1 MGSWS
6 LYFLVKLGLHVAGLI
21 QLDVPLNLLF
31 AAALAWPWAHPGWR
45 RAWRILAWPVAV
57 ALLYHD
63 SFWPPAMRILSQWQA
78 ISGFSFAYLVELV
91 GRMINV
97 QLLVAVAMGAALWWV
112 LKQRLRLATWVFVGL
127 VAVAALPPLPGG
139 VTELVQAATGAGGA
153 AGADSTADRAAAALL
168 DAGQLDQA
176 LQSFYDTERG
186 KILRLPKDGNV
197 PAFDLMVLNICSL
210 SWDDLAF
217 AGLRNA
223 PFMRRLDVVFDRF
236 NSAAS
241 YSGPAVMRLLHGTC
255 GQPAQP
261 ELYGGAVADCYLF
274 RNLEQAGYRPA
285 LLLNHDGRFDNFST
299 ELRRDSGLGLVPEQR
314 FDASVAMS
322 SFDGSPIRDDGE
334 TLTRWWSDRTAAASG
349 APLAMLYNS
358 ITLHDGNR
366 VPGIQSLSS
375 LETYAPRA
383 RKLMAD
389 LERFAS
395 LIEASGRPTV
405 LVLVPEHGGAVRGDA
420 QQIAGLRELPTPAI
434 THVPAGVML
443 IGLGERRAEGQEPV
457 HVERTSSYLSLF
469 TVVAALMHGGP
480 EAAHPERLTE
490 VAQAL
495 PPVEWV
501 AENDKTIVLRRGPHT
516 YVRDFEGRWRTLNSA
531 P

>member
-6 LYFLVKLGLHVAGLI
+6 LYFLVKLGLHAAGLI
-21 QLDVPLNLLF
+21 QLDVVLNLLF
-31 AAALAWPWAHPGWR
+31 AVALAWPWAHAGWR
-45 RAWRILAWPVAV
+45 RAWRILAWPVGV

-63 SFWPPAMRILSQWQA
+63 SFWPPALRVLSQWQA
-78 ISGFSFAYLVELV
+78 ISGFSMAYLVELV
-91 GRMINV
+91 GRVINV
-97 QLLVAVAMGAALWWV
+97 QLLVAVVMGAGVWWV

-127 VAVAALPPLPGG
+127 SAVAMLPSPDGS
-139 VTELVQAATGAGGA
+139 VTDLAHAATGTDDPVDRG
-153 AGADSTADRAAAALL
+153 TAPLL
-168 DAGQLDQA
+168 DAYQLDQA
-176 LQSFYDTERG
+176 LQSFHDTERG
-186 KILRLPKDGNV
+186 KILRLPKGDNL
-197 PAFDLMVLNICSL
+197 PAFDLVVLSVCSL

-217 AGLRNA
+217 AGLKNA

-255 GQPAQP
+255 GQPLQH

-285 LLLNHDGRFDNFST
+285 LLLNHDGRYDNFST

-314 FDASVAMS
+314 LDAPVHMS

-334 TLTRWWSDRTAAASG
+334 TLTRWWRDRTAAASG
-349 APLAMLYNS
+349 APLALLYNT

-375 LETYAPRA
+375 LDTYAPRA

-389 LERFAS
+389 LEQFAA
-395 LIEASGRPTV
+395 LIESSGRPTV
-405 LVLVPEHGGAVRGDA
+405 LVLVPEHGAAVRGDA

-434 THVPAGVML
+434 THVPAGLMML
-443 IGLGERRAEGQEPV
+443 GMGKPRAQGQEPV
-457 HVERTSSYLSLF
+457 HVEQVSSYLSLF
-469 TVVAALMHGGP
+469 TVVASLMHGGP
-480 EAAHPERLTE
+480 DAAHPERLTE

-495 PPVEWV
+495 PPIEWV
-501 AENDKTIVLRRGPHT
+501 SENDKTIVLQRGPYT
-516 YVRDFEGRWRTLNSA
+516 YVRGFEGRWRTLNTA